1 MEQDLASR
9 LKSKIE
15 ELISRYEALDR
26 ENVVIKGRLVQLETE
41 LTKKETK
48 LNALE
53 KQISDLRLKE
63 VFLGTAADRTQAKR
77 TLARLIK
84 EIDAC
89 VSLLGE

>member
-26 ENVVIKGRLVQLETE
+26 ENAVIKGRLVQLETE